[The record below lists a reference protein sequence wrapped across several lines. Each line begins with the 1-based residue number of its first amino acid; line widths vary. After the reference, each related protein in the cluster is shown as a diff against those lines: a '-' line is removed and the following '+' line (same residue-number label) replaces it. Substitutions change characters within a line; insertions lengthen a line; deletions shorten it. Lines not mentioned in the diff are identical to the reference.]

1 MFDRRR
7 FLHRLAAVSSLASTA
22 TIGGCVAT
30 HSASTPDLV
39 WGRRGIEDGRML
51 KPRAITIDRLDRLFI
66 ADTTGR
72 IQCFDADGKYLFHW
86 RTPEAANGR
95 PTGLGYLRGRSPES
109 DRVLVADTHYYRVLA
124 YRTDGTLDPSATIG
138 GSAGSDPGQFAF
150 VTDVATDADGCRYV
164 GEYNASDRIQKFDP
178 EGRFICSW
186 GGTGTGD
193 GEFIRP
199 QSLMIRDRVLYV
211 ADACNHRVQ
220 RFDLRGETPELIDV
234 WGSMGNKPG
243 QLFYPYGLDFAPD
256 GDLLVVEYKNARVQ
270 RFATDGTLRTS
281 WGRGGVWGG
290 PGFDAGRLNQPWGL
304 VTDSLGRVH
313 VLDSNNHRVQRFHA

>member
-1 MFDRRR
+1 
-7 FLHRLAAVSSLASTA
+7 
-22 TIGGCVAT
+22 
-30 HSASTPDLV
+30 
-39 WGRRGIEDGRML
+39 ML
-51 KPRAITIDRLDRLFI
+51 KPRAITIDRDDRLFI

-72 IQCFDADGKYLFHW
+72 IQCFDADGSYLFHW

-95 PTGLGYLRGRSPES
+95 PTGLGYHRGNSIAE
-109 DRVLVADTHYYRVLA
+109 DRILVADTHYYRVLT
-124 YRTDGTLDPSATIG
+124 YRTDGTLDRHGTIG
-138 GSAGSDPGQFAF
+138 GAAGSEPGQFAF

-178 EGRFICSW
+178 DGRFVCSW
-186 GGTGTGD
+186 GGTGTRE

-199 QSLMIRDRVLYV
+199 QSLMVRDRVLYV

-220 RFDLRGETPELIDV
+220 RFDLARDVPELMDV
-234 WGSMGNKPG
+234 WGVMGSDAG
-243 QLFYPYGLDFAPD
+243 QLFYPYGLDFTAD

-270 RFATDGTLRTS
+270 RFAGDGRLRES
-281 WGRGGVWGG
+281 WGDRGSWGG

-304 VTDSLGRVH
+304 VIDSLGRVH